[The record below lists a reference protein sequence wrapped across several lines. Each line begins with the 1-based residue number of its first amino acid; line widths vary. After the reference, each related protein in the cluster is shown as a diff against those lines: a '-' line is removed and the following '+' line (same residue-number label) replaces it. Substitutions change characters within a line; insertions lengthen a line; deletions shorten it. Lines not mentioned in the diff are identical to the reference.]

1 MHIETSALFRRC
13 CLAFVLTATAQ
24 VFAAGIPLGADAW
37 VSEDL
42 MRQLLVIHQPPP
54 TPAIPIR
61 APSALRMDLNVDA
74 AVLCAR
80 HLDHMWLMD
89 LASRRL
95 VRSDIPEDSAV
106 PRPQVAVSLSGC
118 ATPASD
124 TTLLILDKSGQTVTT
139 RLKLPPDM
147 AQFDWRSL
155 VYDDTHEVYLATG
168 AQSYALIPA
177 KQAPESI
184 SVTVATGKIAPGSI
198 ENTDFSSFQCCARLG
213 RDGKT
218 LFSVANLG
226 DENMSGFTGLVSI
239 DVDTGHYRRMYL
251 PFSPAWHQTGRQIS
265 RFDHPWFDLAGHA
278 EAVPWPQQEGEKLLL
293 AGYSDTDA
301 GVTVSSVLAIDI
313 ESGDVQ
319 ASVPDK
325 KHESFE
331 GLTRSGRYMLWRGDE
346 DRTIVTDAH
355 SGALVHQHENRVMA
369 VAHAGR
375 ADAQTRLDD
384 NGSGEVRTYRSERAM
399 ELGIYAD
406 LPKIAAWLRRARS
419 IEEFRLML
427 RSTEFTRPDPRSGHR
442 TSVELGEVVV
452 YAQGKPLPKAGLPMP
467 QLNVSAPTD
476 DQAAWRDY
484 AAACDAFAQAQDGES
499 PLALLQCLAA
509 PW

>member
-24 VFAAGIPLGADAW
+24 VFAAGTTLGADAW

-213 RDGKT
+213 HCGPLELTLTARD
-218 LFSVANLG
+218 L
-226 DENMSGFTGLVSI
+226 MSGRGPRLVAGQACRHGEPPLS
-239 DVDTGHYRRMYL
+239 VRRRQVGQRHRVCVAREDL
-251 PFSPAWHQTGRQIS
+251 GNVEPALDAVGR
-265 RFDHPWFDLAGHA
+265 RPREA
-278 EAVPWPQQEGEKLLL
+278 EV
-293 AGYSDTDA
+293 
-301 GVTVSSVLAIDI
+301 
-313 ESGDVQ
+313 
-319 ASVPDK
+319 
-325 KHESFE
+325 
-331 GLTRSGRYMLWRGDE
+331 
-346 DRTIVTDAH
+346 
-355 SGALVHQHENRVMA
+355 
-369 VAHAGR
+369 
-375 ADAQTRLDD
+375 
-384 NGSGEVRTYRSERAM
+384 
-399 ELGIYAD
+399 
-406 LPKIAAWLRRARS
+406 
-419 IEEFRLML
+419 
-427 RSTEFTRPDPRSGHR
+427 
-442 TSVELGEVVV
+442 
-452 YAQGKPLPKAGLPMP
+452 
-467 QLNVSAPTD
+467 
-476 DQAAWRDY
+476 
-484 AAACDAFAQAQDGES
+484 
-499 PLALLQCLAA
+499 
-509 PW
+509 